1 MKLRR
6 ATLDDV
12 DLLECWDTQTHVI
25 EAGGAWD
32 EFDWATELP
41 RELPWRDLL
50 IAEVDGR
57 PIGMLQIIDPA
68 EEEDHYWGD
77 IAAGH
82 RAIDIWIGEPDC
94 LGQGHG
100 TSMMKLAFE
109 RCFSDPAVHT
119 IVIDPLASNT
129 RAIRFYQRLGFVD
142 VGRRRFGEDDCIV
155 HSLSREAWQANR

>member
-12 DLLECWDTQTHVI
+12 ELLDYWDTQPHVI

-32 EFDWATELP
+32 EFDWTAEIP
-41 RELPWRDLL
+41 RELPWRELL

-57 PIGMLQIIDPA
+57 PVGVLQIIDPA
-68 EEEDHYWGD
+68 EEEDHYWGE

-82 RAIDIWIGEPDC
+82 RAIDIWIGEPDF

-100 TSMMKLAFE
+100 TTMMQMAFE
-109 RCFSDPAVHT
+109 RCFRDSAVHS
-119 IVIDPLASNT
+119 IVIDPLTSNT
-129 RAIRFYQRLGFVD
+129 RAIRFYERLGFVQ
-142 VGRRRFGEDDCIV
+142 VERRFFGEDDCV
-155 HSLSREAWQANR
+155 VLRLSRKDWQSAL